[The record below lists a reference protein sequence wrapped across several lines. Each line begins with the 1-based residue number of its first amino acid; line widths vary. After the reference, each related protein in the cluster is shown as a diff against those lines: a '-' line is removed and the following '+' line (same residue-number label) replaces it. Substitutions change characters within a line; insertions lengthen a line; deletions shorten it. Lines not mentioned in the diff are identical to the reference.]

1 PTLRPNHPETL
12 TLHTATATAHTTGHT
27 TTWPTRGLRTS
38 LPTYAFQRRRH
49 WLDGVAAPRPAPT
62 AADRTQA
69 EETDPAEATAAQ
81 RLAALGP
88 EALASALHDLVL
100 TDMAITLGHAT
111 PDAIDASHTFKDL
124 GFDSALSVELR
135 NRLSAAT
142 GLRLASGLLFNHPTP
157 AALVRHLRTELSEGP
172 AATAVVTA
180 VAHDEPIAIVGM
192 ACRYPG
198 GAGSPE
204 ALWRLVAEGRDAIS
218 DLPQDRG
225 WDLAGLYDPDPHKS
239 GTTYARSGGFLYDA
253 PEFDPAFFGISP
265 REAAAMDPQQRL
277 LLETSWEVFE
287 HAGLDP
293 AALGGSATGVFVG
306 AMSQEYGPRLHE
318 SAEGMDGYLL
328 TGSTV
333 SVASGRIAYTYGF
346 EGPAVTV
353 DTACSSSLVALH
365 LAAQALRQGECDLA
379 LAGGATV
386 MATPGIFVEFSR
398 QRGLSPD
405 GRCKA
410 FSADAD
416 GTGWAEGAGLI
427 LLERL
432 SDARRNG
439 HRVLAVVRGSAIN
452 QDGASNGLTAPNGPS
467 QERVIRQALAN
478 ARLAP
483 SDVDAVEAHG
493 TGTTLGDPI
502 EAQAILATY
511 GQDRPADQPLWLGSL
526 KSNIG
531 HAQAAA
537 GVAGVIK
544 MVMALRHGELPR
556 TLHADEPSPHVDW
569 EAGAVALLTEARPW
583 EAPGRPRRAGVSSFG
598 ISGTNA
604 HVILEEA
611 APPAVAPPAPAPAVA
626 PVVLSARTEPALRAH
641 ARQLADA
648 APDAPETAHALLRR
662 ASFEH
667 RAVVWPGAGGHPA
680 DAPGTGTPGSG
691 TPDSG
696 TVAAALAAL
705 AEGAPHPA
713 LVTGSPLSGRT
724 VFVFPGQGSQ
734 WPAMGRHLLATE
746 PVFAA
751 HIAACTEAFAEYTDW
766 NLTEL
771 LTEPDTALLERVD
784 VIQPVLFAVMT
795 GLAELWRHHG
805 VVPDAVVG
813 HSQGEIAAAH
823 AAGALTLRDAART
836 VVLRAQ
842 AITALAGTGGM
853 ASVPLPAAEVQDLL
867 GGYPDVH
874 VAAVNGP
881 ATTVVS
887 GAAEAIA
894 ALVADCGARGVR
906 ARRIPVDYASHC
918 VHVEPLR
925 ERITEALADITP
937 RATDTAF
944 YSTVSAA
951 PVDTTT
957 LTADY
962 WYENLRNRVRLRET
976 VELLHADGH
985 RFFVEASP
993 HPVLTIGIQ
1002 QTLDERPAAV
1012 FGTLRRDHGDRFPLA
1027 LAEAHTRGLDV
1038 DWRLPAPAGPLPDL
1052 PTYPFQRQRYWLEA
1066 ASGGGDPE
1074 QLGLGPVAHPLLGA
1088 SLTVAESGALLLT
1101 GRLSLRTHPWLADH
1115 AVAGTVLL
1123 PGTAFVELAVT
1134 AGDHAGCDLLE
1145 ELTLQAPLLLADAPV
1160 QVQVSASAPD
1170 ADGRRALTV
1179 HSRPDEEST
1188 WTQHASGTLGTGAPA
1203 AAPVTAWPPAGA
1215 APVDTA
1221 GAYDLLAAGGYEYG
1235 PVFQGLRALWRRG
1248 GELFAEVA
1256 LAERTEATGYG
1267 LHPALL
1273 DAALHPAVLAPLW
1286 EGPAPEEGVALPFA
1300 WSGVSLHATGAT
1312 VLRVALTPRGADAYA
1327 LTATDAQGAPVASV
1341 DSLALRPVRLSALT
1355 AEQPGDGPFG
1365 VAWVPLPVPAAVGAA
1380 SVLVLDPAGPGPAG
1394 VPAGEEPELLVLA
1407 LPAPD
1412 GTAGEDL
1419 PALAGAA
1426 VRRAL
1431 SVLRGWLA
1439 EDRFAGSRLLV
1450 LTRGAVAA
1458 GEGEDVT
1465 DLVHA
1470 PVWGLVRTAQSEH
1483 PDRIVLCD
1491 LDLDTGTGPGSGVS
1505 AGLPAAALAALAT
1518 GEPQTAVRGDA
1529 VLAPRLVRGLP
1540 AAQPAVSPDEPSDEP
1555 SGDSAGGSAGE
1566 AGTFAADGT
1575 VLITGATGTLGRLLA
1590 HHLVTVHGVRRLLLA
1605 GRRGGDAPG
1614 AAALRDGLTGLGAD
1628 VRLVACDVAD
1638 RDAVAGL
1645 LAGIPAE
1652 HALTAVF
1659 HTAGVLD
1666 DAVITGLTPG
1676 QVDTVLRPK
1685 VDAAWHLHDLTAELA
1700 PGLRHFVLF
1709 SSVTGL
1715 TGNAGQGNYAAANTF
1730 LDALAHHRRA
1740 RGLPALS
1747 LAWGLWEQASGMTA
1761 AMTDADRARMGR
1773 GGIVPL
1779 PSGEGLALL
1788 DAALAADRTLAVPV
1802 RIDLPALRRAAA
1814 GLPLFRS
1821 LVRVPA
1827 RRALAAGGGPDA
1839 GSWSQRIGALSAE
1852 EREHAVLDLVRA
1864 QVAMVLGHATP
1875 ESIDA
1880 ERAFKELGF
1889 DSLTAVELRNR
1900 LHAATG
1906 LRLPATLVFDYPTLR
1921 TLTGHL
1927 VGEVTG
1933 AGAAQVIVRA
1943 AAPDDDPIV
1952 IVGMGCRYP
1961 GGVRSPEDLW
1971 QLVEDGTDA
1980 IGPFPADRGWD
1991 LEALY
1996 DPDPEKEGTAYA
2008 REGGFLLD
2016 VADFD
2021 ADFFGIAPREAL
2033 ATDPQQRLLLET
2045 AWDAFERAGI
2055 DATALRGSQT
2065 GVFAGVMYNDYRWRL
2080 RDAPEGFEAYLGNGS
2095 AGSVAS
2101 GRVSYTFGFEGP
2113 AVTVDTACSSS
2124 LVALHLAA
2132 HALRRGEC
2140 SLALAGGVTVMATP
2154 APFIEFS
2161 RQRGL
2166 ARDGRSK
2173 PFSAEADGAG
2183 WSEGAG
2189 LVLLERLSDARRNG
2203 HRVLAVLRG
2212 SAINQDG
2219 ASNGLT
2225 APNGPAQQR
2234 MIRQT
2239 LANAGLRGAEVDA
2252 VEAHGTGT
2260 TLGDPIEAQA
2270 ILATY
2275 GQDRPADK
2283 PLWLGS
2289 IKSNIGHS
2297 QAAAGVAGVIKMVMA
2312 MQRETLPRTLHVSA
2326 PSPHVDWTAGAVRL
2340 LTQAQPWKADGH
2352 PRRAAVSAFGISGTN
2367 AHVILEEPAV
2377 TEDAPPSPEPAGPVP
2392 WVLSARTDAAL
2403 AEQAGR
2409 LLERITADGDL
2420 HDADV
2425 AHSLASRALFEHRAV
2440 VVASGREKRAD
2451 ALRALARGDHH
2462 TGAVTGRVDGG
2473 KLAFL
2478 FTGQGSQ
2485 RIAMGRE
2492 LHATVP

>member
-1 PTLRPNHPETL
+1 TPTLRPNRPETH

-27 TTWPTRGLRTS
+27 TTWPTQGARTA

-49 WLDGVAAPRPAPT
+49 WLDGVAAPRPTGASSAAAP
-62 AADRTQA
+62 APV
-69 EETDPAEATAAQ
+69 EETDPAELTAAQ

-88 EALASALHDLVL
+88 EALESALRDLVL
-100 TDMAITLGHAT
+100 TDMTITLGHAT
-111 PDAIDASHTFKDL
+111 PDAIDPTQTFKDL

-135 NRLSAAT
+135 NRLNAAT

-172 AATAVVTA
+172 ADAKVVSAVT
-180 VAHDEPIAIVGM
+180 HDEPIAIVGM

-218 DLPQDRG
+218 DLPEDRG

-239 GTTYARSGGFLYDA
+239 GTTYARSGGFLYEA
-253 PEFDPAFFGISP
+253 PQFDPAFFGISP

-277 LLETSWEVFE
+277 LLETSWEAFE

-328 TGSTV
+328 TGNTV
-333 SVASGRIAYTYGF
+333 SVASGRISYTYGF

-365 LAAQALRQGECDLA
+365 LAAQALRQGECDMA

-439 HRVLAVVRGSAIN
+439 HRVLAVVKGSAIN

-531 HAQAAA
+531 HSQAAA

-544 MVMALRHGELPR
+544 MVMAMQHAELPK
-556 TLHADEPSPHVDW
+556 TLHADEPSPHIDW
-569 EAGAVALLTEARPW
+569 EAGAVALLSEARPW
-583 EAPGRPRRAGVSSFG
+583 ETPGRPRRAGVSSFG

-604 HVILEEA
+604 HLILEEA
-611 APPAVAPPAPAPAVA
+611 TPTAAPTAAPAADRPAADAPEQPAPTV

-641 ARQLADA
+641 ARQLIGAAA
-648 APDAPETAHALLRR
+648 APDAPETAYALLRR
-662 ASFEH
+662 ATFEH
-667 RAVVWPGAGGHPA
+667 RAVVWTGGAGE
-680 DAPGTGTPGSG
+680 DT
-691 TPDSG
+691 G

-705 AEGAPHPA
+705 AEGEAHPA
-713 LVTGSPLSGRT
+713 LVTGSPLTGKT

-734 WPAMGRHLLATE
+734 WPEMGRHLLATE

-751 HIAACTEAFAEYTDW
+751 HVAACTEAFAEHADW
-766 NLTEL
+766 NLTDL
-771 LTEPDTALLERVD
+771 LTEPDPALLERVD

-805 VVPDAVVG
+805 IVPDAVVG
-813 HSQGEIAAAH
+813 HSQGEIAAAY
-823 AAGALTLRDAART
+823 AAGALTLQDAART
-836 VVLRAQ
+836 VILRAQ

-853 ASVPLPAAEVQDLL
+853 ASVPLPAAEVEALL
-867 GGYPDVH
+867 DGTDVH
-874 VAAVNGP
+874 VAAINGP

-887 GAAEAIA
+887 GAADAIG
-894 ALVADCGARGVR
+894 ALVADCESRGIR

-925 ERITEALADITP
+925 ERITEALAGVTP
-937 RATDTAF
+937 RATDVAF
-944 YSTVSAA
+944 YSTVSAG
-951 PVDTTT
+951 PIDTTT

-962 WYENLRNRVRLRET
+962 WYGNLRNQVRLRET

-985 RFFVEASP
+985 RFFIEASP
-993 HPVLTIGIQ
+993 HPVLTIGLQ

-1012 FGTLRRDHGDRFPLA
+1012 LGTLRRDHGDRFPLA

-1038 DWRLPAPAGPLPDL
+1038 DWRLPAPRGPLPDL
-1052 PTYPFQRQRYWLEA
+1052 PTYPFQRQRYWLEPA
-1066 ASGGGDPE
+1066 AGGGDPE
-1074 QLGLGPVAHPLLGA
+1074 QLGLGSVAHPLLGA
-1088 SLTVAESGALLLT
+1088 SLTAAESGALLLT

-1123 PGTAFVELAVT
+1123 PGTAFVDLAVT

-1145 ELTLQAPLLLADAPV
+1145 ELTLQAPLLLPAGASV
-1160 QVQVSASAPD
+1160 QVQVTVSAPD
-1170 ADGRRALTV
+1170 EQGRRALAV
-1179 HSRPDEEST
+1179 HSRPTEESP
-1188 WTQHASGTLGTGAPA
+1188 WSQHAFGVLGTGAPA
-1203 AAPVTAWPPAGA
+1203 GVPVTAWPPAGA
-1215 APVDTA
+1215 TPVDTTE
-1221 GAYDLLAAGGYEYG
+1221 AYGLLAAHGYEYG

-1256 LAERTEATGYG
+1256 LGEQTDVTGYG

-1286 EGPAPEEGVALPFA
+1286 DAPAPEEGVPLPFA

-1312 VLRVALTPRGADAYA
+1312 VLRVSLTPNGTGSFA
-1327 LTATDAQGAPVASV
+1327 LTATDAQGTPVASV
-1341 DSLALRPVRLSALT
+1341 ESLVLRPVQIAALT
-1355 AEQPGDGPFG
+1355 AEQPRDGLFG
-1365 VAWVPLPVPAAVGAA
+1365 VDWVPVPLPAAERPASLA
-1380 SVLVLDPAGPGPAG
+1380 VLDPADPDLASVAAG
-1394 VPAGEEPELLVLA
+1394 AEPEVVVLA
-1407 LPAPD
+1407 LPSSTVASAAAE
-1412 GTAGEDL
+1412 GL
-1419 PALAGAA
+1419 PALASAA
-1426 VRRAL
+1426 LRRTL
-1431 SVLRGWLA
+1431 TVLQTWLA
-1439 EDRFAGSRLLV
+1439 EDRFAGSKLLV
-1450 LTRGAVAA
+1450 LTRGAVSV

-1470 PVWGLVRTAQSEH
+1470 PVWGLLRTAQSEN

-1491 LDLDTGTGPGSGVS
+1491 LDDDAAAPIDT
-1505 AGLPAAALAALAT
+1505 ADGLPETVLAALAT
-1518 GEPQTAVRGDA
+1518 GEPQTAVRQGA
-1529 VLAPRLVRGLP
+1529 AFAPRLVRDPSTAP
-1540 AAQPAVSPDEPSDEP
+1540 AA
-1555 SGDSAGGSAGE
+1555 AG
-1566 AGTFAADGT
+1566 GTFAPEGT
-1575 VLITGATGTLGRLLA
+1575 VLVTGATGTLGRLLA
-1590 HHLVTVHGVRRLLLA
+1590 THLVTEHGARRLLLTS
-1605 GRRGGDAPG
+1605 RRGPDAPG
-1614 AAALRDGLTGLGAD
+1614 AAELLADLTALGAD
-1628 VRLVACDVAD
+1628 VRLAACDVAD
-1638 RDAVAGL
+1638 RPALAEL
-1645 LAGIPAE
+1645 LASVPAE

-1666 DAVITGLTPG
+1666 DAVVTGLTPA
-1676 QVDTVLRPK
+1676 QLDTVLRPK
-1685 VDAAWHLHDLTAELA
+1685 VDAAWHLHQLTSELDSE
-1700 PGLRHFVLF
+1700 LRHFVLF

-1740 RGLPALS
+1740 QDLPALS
-1747 LAWGLWEQASGMTA
+1747 LAWGLWEQASGMTS

-1779 PSGEGLALL
+1779 PSDRGLALL
-1788 DAALAADRTLAVPV
+1788 DAALSGDRALAVPV
-1802 RIDLPALRRAAA
+1802 QIDLPALRRAA
-1814 GLPLFRS
+1814 LTQPLLRS
-1821 LVRVPA
+1821 LVRIPA
-1827 RRALAAGGGPDA
+1827 RRALAAGGGTDA
-1839 GSWSQRIGALSAE
+1839 GSWSQRTSALPAE
-1852 EREHAVLDLVRA
+1852 DREHAVLDLVRA
-1864 QVAMVLGHATP
+1864 QVAMVLGHATS

-1900 LHAATG
+1900 LNSATG

-1921 TLTGHL
+1921 ALTGYL
-1927 VGEVTG
+1927 VQQVTG
-1933 AGAAQVIVRA
+1933 TAGVQVTVQAAVL
-1943 AAPDDDPIV
+1943 DDDPVV

-1971 QLVEDGTDA
+1971 RLVDDGVDA
-1980 IGPFPADRGWD
+1980 VGPFPDDRGWD

-2021 ADFFGIAPREAL
+2021 ADFFGISPREAL

-2055 DATALRGSQT
+2055 DATTLRGSQT

-2140 SLALAGGVTVMATP
+2140 DLALAGGVTVMATP

-2166 ARDGRSK
+2166 APDGRSK

-2203 HRVLAVLRG
+2203 HRVLAVLKA

-2239 LANAGLRGAEVDA
+2239 LANAGLRTADVDA

-2312 MQRETLPRTLHVSA
+2312 MHEETLPRTLHVSA
-2326 PSPHVDWTAGAVRL
+2326 PSPHVDWSTGAVEL
-2340 LTQAQPWKADGH
+2340 LTQAQPWKANGH

-2367 AHVILEEPAV
+2367 AHVILEEPGV
-2377 TEDAPPSPEPAGPVP
+2377 TEGAAPSPEPASPVP
-2392 WVLSARTDAAL
+2392 WVLSAKSGAAL
-2403 AEQAGR
+2403 QGQAGR
-2409 LLERITADGDL
+2409 LLERIAADDDL

-2440 VVASGREKRAD
+2440 VVAGNRGERAD
-2451 ALRALARGDHH
+2451 ALRALAAGEHH
-2462 TGAVTGRVDGG
+2462 AGVVSGRADGG

-2485 RIAMGRE
+2485 RVGMGRE
-2492 LHATVP
+2492 LYA